1 MFIIL
6 NILVGSLWSVA
17 KVDLLYLDCLMIL
30 GVHYDN
36 GKASFTSEIKQSTRT
51 TARRGVG
58 KVYDFCI
65 L

>member
-6 NILVGSLWSVA
+6 NNSFGSLWSVA
-17 KVDLLYLDCLMIL
+17 KFDLLNLDCLMVL
-30 GVHYDN
+30 GVVN

-58 KVYDFCI
+58 KVYDFVFYNS
-65 L
+65 

>member
-17 KVDLLYLDCLMIL
+17 KVDLLNLDCLMVL
-30 GVHYDN
+30 GVVN
-36 GKASFTSEIKQSTRT
+36 GKASFTSEIKQSTLT

-58 KVYDFCI
+58 KVYYFVFYNS
-65 L
+65 